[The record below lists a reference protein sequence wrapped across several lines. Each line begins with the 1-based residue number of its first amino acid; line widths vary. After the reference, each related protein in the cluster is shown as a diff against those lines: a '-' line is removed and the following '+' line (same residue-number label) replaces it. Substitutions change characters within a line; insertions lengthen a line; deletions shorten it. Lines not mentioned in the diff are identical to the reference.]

1 MSAISNYI
9 HLERE
14 NYLEYGT
21 YKITEN
27 RSNYSNAVYARFR
40 EKIRQISQ
48 KFRVQESMEALSTQ
62 FNEDRN
68 TKIQYLKELQSRD
81 PASYTDF
88 IRLVLKTADLDK
100 KYNAEQVAKILT
112 IDDST
117 GTLKLDSIMNRAAS
131 SQTRINIPKIT
142 SEWSDI
148 NTLLSHLDTCDQKI
162 NLLTDESTKKWLHL
176 KVRVLRIQLQK
187 IAKDTL
193 EEHQTLQRVFTIDK
207 QSGRTV
213 KRQVG
218 ETGVSA
224 EVFGQQRV
232 RLRSPLNKDINKE
245 IIQIASMAN
254 ISGVMSNIKGSFDEV
269 LGAIAAPLYDNVTDE
284 TLQDFVQE
292 LQQLFASSHVP
303 QGSQTATMQL
313 TAQEIALSKELNQQ
327 ELKKSQYKYVVKGVD
342 DRLTFA
348 LDYETKNKADFSIII
363 DGKEM
368 GVSAKA
374 VDLSKT
380 TITTKD
386 GATIPAHISLQTGT
400 NLLAYLL
407 KAETVQSKIGTHFL
421 NVYATLGTE
430 NNPLLQEA
438 ANSSLTFYLLYTA
451 LSGDIL
457 KSKGNAGLLYVYDTG
472 KKMSSGVTRVHF
484 FSITSLLESML
495 EQKGLLAPGI
505 DIGLSNFDDMIY
517 INPTLHSVAARLSIA
532 NQKVTEYDNV
542 GANISARL
550 TKVLGSARTTTLSI
564 GLLNTFMNKAIA
576 I

>member
-386 GATIPAHISLQTGT
+386 GTTIPAHISLQTGT

-472 KKMSSGVTRVHF
+472 KKMSSGVTQVHF